1 MILWWQE
8 ISFMPLEQQETM
20 LQRALYLIK
29 FNITDLDN
37 TQNRMLHEAVQ
48 LIVSVAREQNLLM
61 K

>member
-1 MILWWQE
+1 
-8 ISFMPLEQQETM
+8 MPLEQQETM